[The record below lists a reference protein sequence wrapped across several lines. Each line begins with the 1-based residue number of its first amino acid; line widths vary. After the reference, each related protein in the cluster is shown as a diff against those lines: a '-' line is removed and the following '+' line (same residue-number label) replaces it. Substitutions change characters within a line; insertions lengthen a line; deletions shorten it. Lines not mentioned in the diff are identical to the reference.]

1 MSARQETLY
10 LLTVENLIL
19 VSKLYL
25 PDLQG
30 KSNTMDT
37 ADRNYNGWGGIE
49 NIILNIYGNEIF
61 HIK

>member
-37 ADRNYNGWGGIE
+37 ADRKLQWMGWYRKYN
-49 NIILNIYGNEIF
+49 F
-61 HIK
+61 KHIRQ